1 MESILTQ
8 LERNEATWRGR
19 LDTAEAEIASLRR
32 QLDAERASDERIS
45 TLEEE
50 NRTLKDELKKTKS
63 KLKLAQRVFRDDVHD
78 AVTAA
83 SYGATPR
90 EPRRAAAKVTGPP

>member
-50 NRTLKDELKKTKS
+50 NRTLKDELKKNKPRSIETRS
-63 KLKLAQRVFRDDVHD
+63 VAT
-78 AVTAA
+78 VTET
-83 SYGATPR
+83 SILLLGTRSGGAMICIPTS
-90 EPRRAAAKVTGPP
+90 